1 MRTKNAFMNMI
12 SSLISHFVSM
22 FIGFF
27 VQAIFVKNLGTEYLG
42 INGLFSNIFSMLGV
56 VELGI
61 GSSIIYNLYK
71 PIAQNNKEK
80 IKSLMNFYK
89 KCYRIIAL
97 IIFIFSLIIFPFLS
111 FIVGD
116 TTINLL
122 TIRIIFLLFML
133 DIICS
138 YLLTYKRSILY
149 ASQKNY
155 IIDFIHIGY
164 LLILNTVHVI
174 ILLFTKNYILYL
186 LFKIFMRLL
195 ENIVITIYVN
205 KKYKFLKEKS
215 EKLDVNTIADIKQKV
230 KGLLFHKVGVFFV
243 SGTDNIIIS
252 SFLGISVVG
261 MYSNYNMIISALN
274 TVINQIFSS
283 FKSSI
288 GNLLVTNDND
298 KIYLVYK
305 RMQFLNFWFAM
316 MASVGL
322 LIVMDSFITIWL
334 GSEFILP
341 KSVLIVLTIYD
352 YVYISKLCI
361 SSFKEAA
368 GIFYEDRFIP
378 LLESV
383 VNIVVSIILVKLI
396 GLPGVFIGTIC
407 CQLITHLYTYPKIVY
422 KKLYNKEA
430 KQYFVDNI
438 KYLIITL
445 LVAGIL
451 SIISTFLIF
460 NNNLITLI
468 SNVLL
473 VLIIPNI
480 IIILLFHKTEE
491 FQYYKNLIF
500 QTLNKTISKLK
511 KVNS

>member
-97 IIFIFSLIIFPFLS
+97 II
-111 FIVGD
+111 VGD

-174 ILLFTKNYILYL
+174 ILLFTK
-186 LFKIFMRLL
+186 
-195 ENIVITIYVN
+195 
-205 KKYKFLKEKS
+205 
-215 EKLDVNTIADIKQKV
+215 
-230 KGLLFHKVGVFFV
+230 
-243 SGTDNIIIS
+243 
-252 SFLGISVVG
+252 
-261 MYSNYNMIISALN
+261 
-274 TVINQIFSS
+274 
-283 FKSSI
+283 
-288 GNLLVTNDND
+288 
-298 KIYLVYK
+298 
-305 RMQFLNFWFAM
+305 
-316 MASVGL
+316 
-322 LIVMDSFITIWL
+322 
-334 GSEFILP
+334 
-341 KSVLIVLTIYD
+341 
-352 YVYISKLCI
+352 
-361 SSFKEAA
+361 
-368 GIFYEDRFIP
+368 
-378 LLESV
+378 
-383 VNIVVSIILVKLI
+383 
-396 GLPGVFIGTIC
+396 
-407 CQLITHLYTYPKIVY
+407 
-422 KKLYNKEA
+422 
-430 KQYFVDNI
+430 
-438 KYLIITL
+438 
-445 LVAGIL
+445 
-451 SIISTFLIF
+451 
-460 NNNLITLI
+460 
-468 SNVLL
+468 
-473 VLIIPNI
+473 
-480 IIILLFHKTEE
+480 
-491 FQYYKNLIF
+491 
-500 QTLNKTISKLK
+500 
-511 KVNS
+511 